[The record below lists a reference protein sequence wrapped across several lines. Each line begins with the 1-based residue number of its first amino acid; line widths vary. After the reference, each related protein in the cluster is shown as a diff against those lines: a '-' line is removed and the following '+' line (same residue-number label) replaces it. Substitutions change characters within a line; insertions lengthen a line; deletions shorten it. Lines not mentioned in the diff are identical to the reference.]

1 VQPCRPDRL
10 RTENTALEVHSR
22 NRLWQNALLEAAG
35 FATLYVLPFAAGFL
49 SASHTAAYHS
59 LHPLTTIYRAILI
72 VLFGAWLLGLSA
84 IYFGTRAAQPWRRI
98 LGLAPFTLLPWLLCR
113 AIAGAFVSLQ
123 GTGLAIRG
131 ATFVWLA
138 SALFGI
144 ALFLFRPSLLDR
156 CFSVTRIAYRVAA
169 FGMVVLLPRVALHAW
184 STHPRELQSF
194 QHANL
199 PAVSPSEPRIVWVL
213 MDELSYDQT
222 FEHRAPSVA
231 LPNFDALAESSVV
244 FSNLQPAGDS
254 TEKVIPGLLLGKP
267 LAAMRLSDDGSLAYR
282 TAAHRPWQQ
291 FDQRDTIF
299 AQAQA
304 LGWTTGVAGWFNP
317 YCRLMPDV
325 LDRCFW
331 QFSEPV
337 SGDLS
342 RYLSSTQ
349 PTSQNVLAMMP
360 LRHMLSTLLH
370 RPFGGGASP
379 HRRDYTAVMA
389 QAADLVRDPRI
400 RFIFIHLN
408 VPHPAG
414 IYDRT
419 HQSMSDTGTYLD
431 NLVLADRSLAT
442 LRNEIQATPAAAN
455 TALIVSSDHSWRT
468 YLWKG
473 SSAWSREDEQAT
485 HGRFDPR
492 PVLIVHLPASD
503 ERKIIS
509 APISLMFVHTLLES
523 MLHGQIRSESDIDT
537 LRAKAM
543 LVAAKARA
551 TSLRIDDIS
560 LGRRIE

>member
-1 VQPCRPDRL
+1 LKSDVQPYRPESLHR
-10 RTENTALEVHSR
+10 ESAPQGFPSR
-22 NRLWQNALLEAAG
+22 SKTWQNAVLEAAG
-35 FATLYVLPFAAGFL
+35 FASLYVLPFAAGFL

-72 VLFGAWLLGLSA
+72 ILMAAWLFGLLALYHGA
-84 IYFGTRAAQPWRRI
+84 RAPHRWRRMI
-98 LGLAPFTLLPWLLCR
+98 GLVPFTLLPWLLCR
-113 AIAGAFVSLQ
+113 AIAGAFASLQ

-131 ATFVWLA
+131 ATFIWLA
-138 SALFGI
+138 TALFGI
-144 ALFLFRPSLLDR
+144 LLLRCRPALLDR
-156 CFSVTRIAYRVAA
+156 CFVVTRIVYRVAA
-169 FGMVVLLPRVALHAW
+169 FGMLVLLPRVALHAR
-184 STHPRELQSF
+184 SAHPREAQSF
-194 QHANL
+194 QRANL
-199 PAVSPSEPRIVWVL
+199 PAVSPSQPRIVWVL

-222 FEHRAPSVA
+222 FAHRAPSVA
-231 LPNFDALAESSVV
+231 LPTFDALAKSSVV
-244 FSNLQPAGDS
+244 FSNLQPVGDS

-267 LAAMRLSDDGSLAYR
+267 LAGMRFSDEGSLVYH
-282 TAAHRPWQQ
+282 AAADLPWQH

-299 AQAQA
+299 AQAQQ
-304 LGWTTGVAGWFNP
+304 LGWSTGVAGWFNP

-349 PTSQNVLAMMP
+349 STSQNVLAMMP

-379 HRRDYTAVMA
+379 HRRDYTAVMV

-414 IYDRT
+414 IYDRA
-419 HQSMSDTGTYLD
+419 HQSMSDKGTYLD

-442 LRNEIQATPAAAN
+442 LRNEIQSTPAAAS
-455 TALIVSSDHSWRT
+455 TTLIVSSDHSWRT

-492 PVLIVHLPASD
+492 PVLIVHLPES
-503 ERKIIS
+503 EEGKIIS
-509 APISLMFVHTLLES
+509 APVSLMFVHTLLDA
-523 MLHGQIRSESDIDT
+523 MLRGQIHSESDIDS
-537 LRAKAM
+537 LGAKAV
-543 LVAAKARA
+543 LVTAKAR
-551 TSLRIDDIS
+551 
-560 LGRRIE
+560 EP